1 MAKKNEDKAM
11 ARDAADTL
19 PRVSLKGLRKA
30 ANLTQE
36 DLAAALDVGQDAISR
51 LEKRSDMLM
60 STLRHYVESV
70 GGQLALV
77 AAFPD
82 RGPVIID
89 LPGAKK
95 AKKKHDAP
103 KGRRSRSA
111 AVHHPPQISESPA

>member
-1 MAKKNEDKAM
+1 MAKKNEGKVM
-11 ARDAADTL
+11 ARHPADAI

-36 DLAAALDVGQDAISR
+36 DLAAALEVGQDTISR
-51 LEKRSDMLM
+51 LEKRSDMLV
-60 STLRHYVESV
+60 STLLHYVESV

-82 RGPVIID
+82 RGPVIIE

-95 AKKKHDAP
+95 HNAHNAH
-103 KGRRSRSA
+103 KGRRSRA
-111 AVHHPPQISESPA
+111 AADHPAPRLSESPS

>member
-1 MAKKNEDKAM
+1 MAKKNEGKAM
-11 ARDAADTL
+11 ARHAAGTL

-95 AKKKHDAP
+95 KHDAQ

-111 AVHHPPQISESPA
+111 AVHHPPQPSESPP